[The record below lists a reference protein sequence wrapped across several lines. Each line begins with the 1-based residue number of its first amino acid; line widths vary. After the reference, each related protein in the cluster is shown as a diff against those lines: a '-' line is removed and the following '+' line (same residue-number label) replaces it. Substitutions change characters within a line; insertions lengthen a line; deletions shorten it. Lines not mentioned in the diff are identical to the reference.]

1 MFCRTLKLKK
11 ICLILTVLC
20 GLTLL
25 ISKAA
30 ATDLNRLQ
38 DKHISGT
45 VYDGETG
52 ESLVGVNIII
62 KGSLEGTV
70 TDIDGNFRLAITE
83 EKVTIQASFIGYVT
97 EEIIAVAG
105 SNLDIYLIPRFE
117 ELQEIVV
124 IGYGTQKERNITGSV
139 AHMRADDIREMAVT
153 SLDQTMQGRL
163 SGVVISQNSSAPGGS
178 VTVRVR
184 GATSGTSNEP
194 LYVIDGIPLYNDN
207 TLSAVISPSGGGQP
221 QNILA
226 SLNPSD
232 IESITVLKDASATS
246 IYGSRGANGVV
257 IIQTRRGKAGETRV
271 TFETY
276 LGMQQISNRYDLLN
290 ARQFTEL
297 SREAALNSGL
307 RVYLGNDAYFNEI
320 PPFIDP
326 GAIEQRMGSGTDWQG
341 LLLQNA
347 PIQNYQLSVTSGSER
362 GNYAFMA
369 GYYDQEGI
377 VRGSDFRRYSMR
389 FNTNYS
395 ISPRIA
401 FGSSVAITRNNSNL
415 VPTDGAEAT
424 GAIIG
429 PALSYLPVVNP
440 RRDDGSLTVGVPG
453 YFAALRNPLIPVEFN
468 EMNTI
473 SNRVIGNV
481 FTEVS
486 ILNNLVYKI
495 NLGFDYIDNE
505 GNLFAPAY
513 NREGFDLAV
522 TSRSRLNNTENMWL
536 IENTLNYNTLLA
548 ANHSIELL
556 AGYSA
561 QEFRREWNYL
571 LKRGF
576 SNLENTTFQNARDID
591 GTTSGSYSEYAL
603 ISAFG
608 RVNYNFREK
617 YLASFTLR
625 RDGSSRFGR
634 NNRFGIFPAFSLGW
648 RISDE
653 SFVSNY
659 QWLSNLMVRYSYGI
673 SGNQEIGNYAF
684 LSQPAT
690 PEMAYAFSPD
700 TPLMGTWPRTIPN
713 ESLGW
718 EETAQGNIGAD
729 ISVLNNRFELSLD
742 YYRKVTTGVLVYLR
756 PPILAGFSESY
767 WENAGTIENKG
778 FEALLSGRILSGI
791 NFRWLADLNFSANK
805 NSIISFPGGDN
816 GYILESSAN
825 GRLGQTFI
833 LNGSPL
839 GNFYGYKTDGVFIN
853 QQEVDAHVNE
863 NGQPIQPYA
872 QPGDIRYVDVNGDG
886 AITPDD
892 RTIIGNAMPGYT
904 IGVSNRLS
912 YMQFELSAFIYAQAG
927 NDVFNIT
934 RYYLEGMHGDRNQT
948 SATLNRWISE
958 DIAGDGKTPRATK
971 TDPNQNWRL
980 WSDRWI
986 EDGSYIRLRNITL
999 SYNLT
1004 GEMTERLNIGSCR
1017 LSLTGQNLL
1026 TFTGYS
1032 GFDPEVSSNAQS
1044 AYFHGYDLSA
1054 YPSARSVLFSIN
1066 ISF

>member
-1 MFCRTLKLKK
+1 MQKLIKK
-11 ICLILTVLC
+11 KRLF
-20 GLTLL
+20 LTLFFCL
-25 ISKAA
+25 FLLSGMSFSSEIKDNYI
-30 ATDLNRLQ
+30 T
-38 DKHISGT
+38 GT
-45 VYDGETG
+45 VYDAETG

-62 KGSLEGTV
+62 KGSFSGTV
-70 TDIDGNFRLAITE
+70 SDRDGNFRLIVNEDVVTILISYIGYLTE
-83 EKVTIQASFIGYVT
+83 ELEVR
-97 EEIIAVAG
+97 AG
-105 SNLDIYLIPRFE
+105 SELNIQLVPGLE

-139 AHMRADDIREMAVT
+139 AHMRAGDIREMAVT

-163 SGVVISQNSSAPGGS
+163 AGVVITQNSSAPGGS

-194 LYVIDGIPLYNDN
+194 LYVIDGIPIYNDN
-207 TLSAVISPSGGGQP
+207 TLSAVISPGGGGQP

-232 IESITVLKDASATS
+232 IENITVLKDASATS

-257 IIQTRRGKAGETRV
+257 IIQTRRGKAGETSV
-271 TFETY
+271 NFETY
-276 LGMQQISNRYDLLN
+276 QGMQQISRRYDLLN
-290 ARQFTEL
+290 AREFAEL

-307 RVYLGNDAYFNEI
+307 RVYLGDEPYFNEV

-326 GAIEQRMGSGTDWQG
+326 GVVERQLGSGTDWQG

-347 PIQNYQLSVTSGSER
+347 PVRNYQLSVTSGSEK
-362 GNYAFMA
+362 GNYSFMA

-377 VRGSDFRRYSMR
+377 IRGSDFNRYSMR

-395 ISPRIA
+395 VSPRIL

-424 GAIIG
+424 GAVIA

-453 YFAALRNPLIPVEFN
+453 YFGALRNPLIPLEFN
-468 EMNTI
+468 EMTTN

-481 FTEVS
+481 FTDLT
-486 ILNNLVYKI
+486 ILNNLIYKF
-495 NLGFDYIDNE
+495 NLGFDYNNNE
-505 GNLFAPAY
+505 GSLFAPTY
-513 NREGFDLAV
+513 TRDGFDLE
-522 TSRSRLNNTENMWL
+522 TTYRSRLNNRENMWL
-536 IENTLNYNTLLA
+536 LENTLNYNTQLA
-548 ANHSIELL
+548 SSHNLELL

-561 QEFRREWNYL
+561 QEFHREWTYL

-576 SNLENTTFQNARDID
+576 SNIANTTFQNARDVD
-591 GTTSGSYSEYAL
+591 GTTSGSFSEYAL
-603 ISAFG
+603 ISMFG

-634 NNRFGIFPAFSLGW
+634 NNRYGTFPAFSLGW
-648 RISDE
+648 RLSDE
-653 SFVSNY
+653 TFAENY
-659 QWLSNLMVRYSYGI
+659 LWLSNFMLRYSYGI

-684 LSQPAT
+684 LAQPAT
-690 PEMAYAFSPD
+690 PEVAYAFSRD
-700 TPLMGTWPRTIPN
+700 TPRMGTWPHSLPN
-713 ESLGW
+713 ESLAW
-718 EETAQGNIGAD
+718 EETAQGNIGTD
-729 ISVLNNRFELSLD
+729 ISLMNNRIELNFD
-742 YYRKVTTGVLVYLR
+742 YYRKVTSGVLVYLR
-756 PPILAGFSESY
+756 PPVLAGFSGSH
-767 WENAGTIENKG
+767 WENAGTVENKG
-778 FEALLSGRILSGI
+778 FEALISGRILSRV
-791 NFRWLADLNFSANK
+791 NFRWLADFNFSVNK
-805 NSIISFPGGDN
+805 NSIISFPGGDI

-825 GRLGQTFI
+825 GRLGQTYI

-839 GNFYGYKTDGVFIN
+839 GNFYGYKTDGVFID
-853 QQEVDAHVNE
+853 QQAVDAYVNE
-863 NGQPIQPYA
+863 NGRPVQPYA

-892 RTIIGNAMPGYT
+892 RTIIGNAMPDFIMGF
-904 IGVSNRLS
+904 SNRISWRQL
-912 YMQFELSAFIYAQAG
+912 ELSAFIYVQSG

-948 SATLNRWISE
+948 SAALNRWVSE
-958 DIAGDGKTPRATK
+958 SEPGDGKTPRATK
-971 TDPNQNWRL
+971 TDPNHNWRL

-986 EDGSYIRLRNITL
+986 EDASFIRLRNITL
-999 SYNLT
+999 SYNLPGT
-1004 GEMTERLNIGSCR
+1004 ITEKLNIGSCR
-1017 LSLTGQNLL
+1017 LSLTGQNLMTL
-1026 TFTGYS
+1026 TRYS

-1044 AYFHGYDLSA
+1044 AYFHGYDLGA
-1054 YPSARSVLFSIN
+1054 YPSARSILFTIN
-1066 ISF
+1066 LAL